1 MKAPCFTQG
10 QLEELAK
17 VLGDEVTGSKLT
29 LLLEQEHLHDE
40 IVLSTKWKRIY
51 NAFANYQN
59 EKCCA
64 NQIMRFV
71 KLVLEPA
78 RYIDNASRYHEV
90 LNNVS
95 AILSFV
101 GFEIKEDGKIYHCQ
115 QARTL
120 SDAEKRAN
128 NLKKQLEQ
136 RLSHSQIFKYC
147 LPELL
152 ANNYFHSVFE
162 ANKGLFQRIRDLS
175 GITTDGIALIEQVFS
190 NNPILIIN
198 NYISQSEKDE
208 HKGFCNI
215 LKGLCGMFRNP
226 EAHEPKVIWEIT
238 EQDALEI
245 LGMISYCHRRLDNAH
260 KIRIV

>member
-40 IVLSTKWKRIY
+40 IALSTKWKRIY

-78 RYIDNASRYHEV
+78 RYIDKSSHYHEV
-90 LNNVS
+90 LDNVS

-101 GFEIKEDGKIYHCQ
+101 GFEIKEDGKIYHCK

-162 ANKGLFQRIRDLS
+162 TNKVLFQRIRDLS

-226 EAHEPKVIWEIT
+226 EAHEPKVTWEIT